1 MADRDTEPEDAGQD
15 DGRTAGDATV
25 AAAPAAGDPPLPTD
39 VVTRAVTLT
48 RRLRQAVDDDE
59 RAVFSAE
66 RDRLLA
72 DHDYVA
78 RVREDAAGETLVL
91 YPDEWIDDGV
101 VRVDRVEDTGRA
113 VERSLTGVG
122 SDDWGDVAA
131 HNRRIADRVA
141 AVHGDP
147 HGATA
152 HAYADFMSN
161 HYAKRIEAASPAE
174 RREFREEYLPR
185 NGWPTE
191 AEREAIEESLRRIE
205 ETAETE

>member
-1 MADRDTEPEDAGQD
+1 MASSGSTAS
-15 DGRTAGDATV
+15 RTP
-25 AAAPAAGDPPLPTD
+25 AAPSSGRCPASGATTGT
-39 VVTRAVTLT
+39 TS
-48 RRLRQAVDDDE
+48 RRTTE
-59 RAVFSAE
+59 GGPF
-66 RDRLLA
+66 
-72 DHDYVA
+72 
-78 RVREDAAGETLVL
+78 LV
-91 YPDEWIDDGV
+91 
-101 VRVDRVEDTGRA
+101 VDRVEDTDRA
-113 VERSLTGVG
+113 VERSLSGVG

-141 AVHGDP
+141 DVHGDP

-161 HYAKRIEAASPAE
+161 HYAKRLEAASPAE

-191 AEREAIEESLRRIE
+191 AQREAVEESLRRIE

>member
-1 MADRDTEPEDAGQD
+1 MADRDTEPEDAWQD
-15 DGRTAGDATV
+15 DGRTSGDAPWDT
-25 AAAPAAGDPPLPTD
+25 APADGDPPLPAD

-48 RRLRQAVDDDE
+48 RRLRQADDDDE
-59 RAVFSAE
+59 RAAVSAE

-72 DHDYVA
+72 DHGYVA

-91 YPDEWIDDGV
+91 YPDEWVDDGV
-101 VRVDRVEDTGRA
+101 VGVDRIEDTGRA
-113 VERSLTGVG
+113 VERSLSGVG

-141 AVHGDP
+141 DVHGDP

-191 AEREAIEESLRRIE
+191 AQREAVEESLRRIE

>member
-1 MADRDTEPEDAGQD
+1 MVDRDTEPEDAGQD

-25 AAAPAAGDPPLPTD
+25 AAAPAAGDPPLPAD

>member
-1 MADRDTEPEDAGQD
+1 MADRDTEPEDAGHD
-15 DGRTAGDATV
+15 DGRTAGDDTGD
-25 AAAPAAGDPPLPTD
+25 AAPADGDPPLPVD
-39 VVTRAVTLT
+39 VITRAVTFT
-48 RRLRQAVDDDE
+48 RRLRQAVDDAE
-59 RAVFSAE
+59 RAAVSAE

-72 DHDYVA
+72 DHGYVA
-78 RVREDAAGETLVL
+78 RVREDAAGKTLVL
-91 YPDEWIDDGV
+91 YPDEWVEDGV
-101 VRVDRVEDTGRA
+101 VRVDRVEDPGRA
-113 VERSLTGVG
+113 VERSLSGVG
-122 SDDWGDVAA
+122 SDDWDAVEA
-131 HNRRIADRVA
+131 HNRRVAERVR

-161 HYAKRIEAASPAE
+161 HYAKRLEAASPAE

-191 AEREAIEESLRRIE
+191 AQREAVEESLRRIE

>member
-15 DGRTAGDATV
+15 DGRTAGDATW
-25 AAAPAAGDPPLPTD
+25 AAAPAAGNPPLPAD
-39 VVTRAVTLT
+39 VIARAVTLT

-59 RAVFSAE
+59 RAAFGAE

-72 DHDYVA
+72 DHGYVA

-91 YPDEWIDDGV
+91 YPDEWVDDGV
-101 VRVDRVEDTGRA
+101 VRVDRVEDTDRA
-113 VERSLTGVG
+113 VERPLSGVG
-122 SDDWGDVAA
+122 NDDWDDVAA

-141 AVHGDP
+141 DVHGDP

-161 HYAKRIEAASPAE
+161 HYAKRIQAASPAE

-191 AEREAIEESLRRIE
+191 AQREAVEESLRRIE
-205 ETAETE
+205 ETAATE

>member
-1 MADRDTEPEDAGQD
+1 MADRETEPEDAEQD
-15 DGRTAGDATV
+15 AGRTAGDATGD
-25 AAAPAAGDPPLPTD
+25 AAPADGNPPLPAD
-39 VVTRAVTLT
+39 VIARAVNLT
-48 RRLRQAVDDDE
+48 RRLRQAIDDDE
-59 RAVFSAE
+59 RAQRDE

-72 DHDYVA
+72 DHCYVA
-78 RVREDAAGETLVL
+78 RVREDAGGETLVL
-91 YPDEWIDDGV
+91 YPDEWVDDGV

-113 VERSLTGVG
+113 VERSLSGVG

-141 AVHGDP
+141 DVHGDP

-161 HYAKRIEAASPAE
+161 HYAKRLEAASPAE
-174 RREFREEYLPR
+174 RREFREQYLPR

-191 AEREAIEESLRRIE
+191 AQREAVEESLRRIE